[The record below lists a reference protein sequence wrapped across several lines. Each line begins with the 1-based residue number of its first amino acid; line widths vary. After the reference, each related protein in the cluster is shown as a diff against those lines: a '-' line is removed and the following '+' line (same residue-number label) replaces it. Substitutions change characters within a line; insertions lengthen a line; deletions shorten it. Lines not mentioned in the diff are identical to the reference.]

1 MRHACCG
8 TYGFVSLWL
17 ELEQCKVF
25 KVKTIQERL
34 EEGDWSTRAIHI
46 VQYAQHGRQHGAQI
60 RQSGRQTAE
69 QVEVPFMMMT
79 NTLLGLIVS
88 PTFVLLSS
96 PVPTRTPVVQ
106 AVDPFLNPVFTNPD
120 VMSAGPVVAHIQYG
134 ALATGLLV
142 ITAH

>member
-1 MRHACCG
+1 MQGVKGKQTWCVPVPQVPLVCVKINYERQKATPNRELPPTGKERH
-8 TYGFVSLWL
+8 
-17 ELEQCKVF
+17 
-25 KVKTIQERL
+25 
-34 EEGDWSTRAIHI
+34 
-46 VQYAQHGRQHGAQI
+46 QHGAQI
-60 RQSGRQTAE
+60 RQSGRQT
-69 QVEVPFMMMT
+69 EVWFMMIT

-88 PTFVLLSS
+88 PTFVPLSS

-106 AVDPFLNPVFTNPD
+106 ALDPFLNPVFANPD